1 MHKETLYKAAILHD
15 RIKDLEKQRKFFDQT
30 KEFCNITMTGEDGA
44 ERPFTIKYSHTN
56 RPELIE
62 AIRDTIYNYFA
73 LQGDLLNKEIEE
85 L

>member
-1 MHKETLYKAAILHD
+1 MNKETVYKAAILHG
-15 RIKDLEKQRKFFDQT
+15 RIKDLEKQRKLFDDT
-30 KEFCNITMTGEDGA
+30 KEFCTIIMNGEDGT
-44 ERPFTIKYSHTN
+44 ERSYSVKFSHTS

-73 LQGDLLNKEIEE
+73 LQGDMLNAEIEE

>member
-1 MHKETLYKAAILHD
+1 MNKEKLEKAAILHR
-15 RIKDLEKQRKFFDQT
+15 RIKDLEDQRKYFNNT
-30 KEFCNITMTGEDGA
+30 KEFCNITMTGEDGT
-44 ERPFTIKYSHTN
+44 ERSYTVKYSHTN

-73 LQGDLLNKEIEE
+73 LQSDLLNAEITV